1 MTTSCMQQSASS
13 TTPQALPAT
22 HVSAPLL
29 RALHARTLHDP
40 LLAHQEGHLKVEL
53 MHTLLSL
60 GYTLQE
66 GSPRADYANFATPHP
81 DMPDVP
87 VWHEGDRLIRVDGGS
102 SDLVALKDDGFRQFE
117 LKTRCDHG
125 TKSAAATGEIAADL
139 HRVAREDG
147 FTFIGVFDEQIYRS
161 FSGDKSERRGRK
173 ASLPE
178 LAAVFP
184 KSGAL
189 VAGQMAPFEF
199 DFDGARFQ
207 GLAMRQD
214 VPGNGVRVIVVVD
227 RVE

>member
-1 MTTSCMQQSASS
+1 MSRNRAPE
-13 TTPQALPAT
+13 TPFTLPAT

-40 LLAHQEGHLKVEL
+40 LLAHQEGHLKVAL
-53 MHTLLSL
+53 MRTLLSL
-60 GYTLQE
+60 GYTLHE
-66 GSPRADYANFATPHP
+66 GSPRAGHANFATPHP

-87 VWHEGDRLIRVDGGS
+87 VWHEGKRLISVDGGS
-102 SDLVALKDDGFRQFE
+102 SDLVALKHGGFRQFE

-139 HRVAREDG
+139 HRVARESG

-184 KSGAL
+184 KSGEL
-189 VAGQMAPFEF
+189 VAGQIAPFEF
-199 DFDGARFQ
+199 DFDGSRFQ

-227 RVE
+227 REE